1 MANRRGANWVLESA
15 PWAAGK
21 ARVAVVGQLGKWGYR
36 PAPEVVAAVE
46 AVVTLL
52 VEQAVGDGGARVTV
66 HVSDQGRQVCV
77 LALSH
82 QTAPTAPATTGGPAA
97 GGDEDVLH
105 RITAHQAV
113 TGCGTDTGPDGR
125 RTWAVLDL

>member
-1 MANRRGANWVLESA
+1 MS
-15 PWAAGK
+15 
-21 ARVAVVGQLGKWGYR
+21 
-36 PAPEVVAAVE
+36 AVE

-52 VEQAVGDGGARVTV
+52 VDAAVADRGTRVTV
-66 HVSDQGRQVCV
+66 HLSDQGRQVCI
-77 LALSH
+77 LTLSH
-82 QTAPTAPATTGGPAA
+82 QMPAASPAT
-97 GGDEDVLH
+97 DDSDDDVLH